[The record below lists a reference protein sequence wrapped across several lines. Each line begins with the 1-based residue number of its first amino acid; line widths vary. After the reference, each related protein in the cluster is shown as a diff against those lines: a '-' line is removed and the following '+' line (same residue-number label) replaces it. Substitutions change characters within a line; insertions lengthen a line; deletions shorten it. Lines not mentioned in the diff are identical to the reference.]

1 MESANFEATSAEI
14 VNSNSSIMLRAS
26 GQVLLF
32 DGFLKVY
39 VEGIDE
45 EKSGDDDSTL
55 PPLSKGET
63 LDIDKIQSDQHFT
76 QPLPRY
82 SEATLVKRMEEL
94 GIGRPSTYASTVTTI
109 LDREYVKK
117 DKNRLVPEDK
127 GRLVTVFL
135 NNYFSKYMEYDFTA
149 ELEKN
154 LDKVSAGDANWK
166 NILNDFWEEFE
177 KLIESTADLRITEVL
192 DKLNEVLAPHI
203 FPISDDGSDP
213 RLCKTCNE
221 GRLSMRTSRS
231 GSAFIGCSN
240 YPECR
245 YTRPMS
251 GNNKDQ
257 DSASLIDKLL
267 GTDNN
272 QNVINLKTGRFG
284 PYVQVGEQSDPKI
297 KPPRASIPKG
307 MNPESVDLEKALK
320 LLALPRELGPHPA
333 DGVII
338 EAAVGRY
345 GPYVKHGRVY
355 ANLTDPE
362 EILTIGMNRAVELL
376 EEKIKNG
383 GGYAAAKALRE
394 LGEHPDSGMI
404 DVMDGKYGPY
414 VKWKKVNAT
423 LPKGTSPE
431 KVTLEEAIQLIN
443 EKSAKKKSSPRKKKK

>member
-1 MESANFEATSAEI
+1 
-14 VNSNSSIMLRAS
+14 
-26 GQVLLF
+26 
-32 DGFLKVY
+32 
-39 VEGIDE
+39 
-45 EKSGDDDSTL
+45 
-55 PPLSKGET
+55 
-63 LDIDKIQSDQHFT
+63 
-76 QPLPRY
+76 
-82 SEATLVKRMEEL
+82 MEEL

-177 KLIESTADLRITEVL
+177 KSIESTADLRITEVL
-192 DKLNEVLAPHI
+192 DKLNEVLSPHI
-203 FPISDDGSDP
+203 FPTSDDGSDP

-231 GSAFIGCSN
+231 GSAFIGCSK

-251 GNNKDQ
+251 GNKTDQ
-257 DSASLIDKLL
+257 ESASLIDKLL

-272 QNVINLKTGRFG
+272 QNVISLKTGRFG

-307 MNPESVDLEKALK
+307 MNPETVDLEKALK

-362 EILTIGMNRAVELL
+362 ESLIIGMNRAVELL

-443 EKSAKKKSSPRKKKK
+443 EKSAKKKSNPRKKKK

>member
-1 MESANFEATSAEI
+1 
-14 VNSNSSIMLRAS
+14 
-26 GQVLLF
+26 
-32 DGFLKVY
+32 
-39 VEGIDE
+39 
-45 EKSGDDDSTL
+45 
-55 PPLSKGET
+55 
-63 LDIDKIQSDQHFT
+63 
-76 QPLPRY
+76 
-82 SEATLVKRMEEL
+82 
-94 GIGRPSTYASTVTTI
+94 
-109 LDREYVKK
+109 
-117 DKNRLVPEDK
+117 
-127 GRLVTVFL
+127 
-135 NNYFSKYMEYDFTA
+135 
-149 ELEKN
+149 
-154 LDKVSAGDANWK
+154 
-166 NILNDFWEEFE
+166 
-177 KLIESTADLRITEVL
+177 
-192 DKLNEVLAPHI
+192 
-203 FPISDDGSDP
+203 
-213 RLCKTCNE
+213 
-221 GRLSMRTSRS
+221 
-231 GSAFIGCSN
+231 
-240 YPECR
+240 
-245 YTRPMS
+245 MS

-355 ANLTDPE
+355 ANLADPE
-362 EILTIGMNRAVELL
+362 EILIIGMNRAVELL